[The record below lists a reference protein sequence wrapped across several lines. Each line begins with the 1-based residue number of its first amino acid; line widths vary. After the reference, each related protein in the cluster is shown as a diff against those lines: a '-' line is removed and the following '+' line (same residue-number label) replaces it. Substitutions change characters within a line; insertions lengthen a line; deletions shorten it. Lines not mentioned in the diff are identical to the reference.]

1 MRDMGTEMTPI
12 ASEEPSRT
20 TTPVRANT
28 PDRNSSSRTPTPSRD
43 AATPAVSA
51 SELESQVKTRREIME
66 LSEQLGK
73 TNIAA
78 WASKAVRVREDD
90 NQIPDQLSKIKLESR
105 AADWEETQKSK
116 YLDRYY
122 NLILFLMDLHLNI
135 FIHSN
140 FLLEILIKCRFQRN
154 EARIQDWEN
163 HQKTKIE
170 SEMQKIEVLYS
181 SWCIFLILKSYK
193 KCRGRTKEFVY
204 IIFLYSLVIPFC
216 RLI

>member
-28 PDRNSSSRTPTPSRD
+28 PDRNSSSRTPTPPRD

-51 SELESQVKTRREIME
+51 SDLESQVKTRREIME

-78 WASKAVRVREDD
+78 WASKAARKCD
-90 NQIPDQLSKIKLESR
+90 NQTPDQLSKIELETQ

-116 YLDRYY
+116 YLDGYY
-122 NLILFLMDLHLNI
+122 NLIIILFLMDLHLNT
-135 FIHSN
+135 FVHCHLQS
-140 FLLEILIKCRFQRN
+140 EI
-154 EARIQDWEN
+154 D
-163 HQKTKIE
+163 
-170 SEMQKIEVLYS
+170 
-181 SWCIFLILKSYK
+181 
-193 KCRGRTKEFVY
+193 
-204 IIFLYSLVIPFC
+204 
-216 RLI
+216 